1 MAAYWLWRGV
11 DGQGQECQ
19 GLKQC
24 DNRLLLQLQL
34 SQQGID
40 LINSQRVWF
49 WHRRWPKRIAAQH
62 LQQLLQQWSQLM
74 AAGLPLLMCLQLTQ
88 VAKAPMRI
96 KIELVNIQQSLLR
109 GASFADAIALSG
121 LFSSALEHLIAAGE
135 ASGELPQLLAQTHCQ
150 LMANNDLKRRF
161 LRTMI
166 MPGITL
172 FSGVLVSLLI
182 VYWVVPQVAN
192 LYASAN
198 YGLPRM
204 TQWLLLVVEFLRHK
218 GWVLLVLTTLFS
230 VVVMALWSLPR
241 ARLCMEMGLWR
252 LPGVGPLMHLHGQA
266 ELYLLLNLTF
276 NAGVSLLEA
285 IALAGNASSWR
296 CISRDLDVATVKLKQ
311 GQRLSQVFASVG
323 VPQHAVQM
331 IRMGEASGHLGTSFN
346 QLQGYYLQQAQ
357 SHSLWLEQLIE
368 PVLLLLVSVF
378 VGGILV
384 ALYLPLLQ
392 MGQVM

>member
-11 DGQGQECQ
+11 DSEEQECQ
-19 GLKQC
+19 GLIQC
-24 DNRLLLQLQL
+24 GSRMLLQLQL
-34 SQQGID
+34 SQQGIG
-40 LINSQRVWF
+40 LINSQRVWY
-49 WHRRWPKRIAAQH
+49 WHRRWPKNIAAQH
-62 LQQLLQQWSQLM
+62 LQQLLQQWSQLL
-74 AAGLPLLMCLQLTQ
+74 AAGLPLLLCLQLTQ
-88 VAKAPMRI
+88 VDKAPMRL
-96 KIELVNIQQSLLR
+96 KIELVKIQQSLLS
-109 GASFADAIALSG
+109 GASFAGAIARSG
-121 LFSSALEHLIAAGE
+121 LFTSALVHLIAAGE
-135 ASGELPQLLAQTHCQ
+135 ASGELPQLLAQTHTQ

-198 YGLPRM
+198 YGLPVM
-204 TQWLLLVVEFLRHK
+204 TQWLLLAAEFLRHK
-218 GWVLLVLTTLFS
+218 GWGLLGLLVVFS
-230 VVVMALWSLPR
+230 ALVMGLWSLPR
-241 ARLCMEMGLWR
+241 VRLTMEVGLWR
-252 LPGVGPLMHLHGQA
+252 VPGIGRLMHLHGQA

-276 NAGVSLLEA
+276 NAGVPLLEA
-285 IALAGNASSWR
+285 IELAGNASSWR
-296 CISRDLDVATVKLKQ
+296 CISRDLTVATVKLKQ

-346 QLQGYYLQQAQ
+346 QLQNYYQQQAQ

-368 PVLLLLVSVF
+368 PMLLLLVSVF

-384 ALYLPLLQ
+384 ALYLPLFQ

>member
-1 MAAYWLWRGV
+1 MAALWLWRGV
-11 DGQGQECQ
+11 DSEEQECQ
-19 GLKQC
+19 GLTQC
-24 DNRLLLQLQL
+24 VSRVLLQLQL
-34 SQQGID
+34 SQQGMG
-40 LINSQRVWF
+40 LINSQRVWY

-62 LQQLLQQWSQLM
+62 LQQLLHQWSQLL
-74 AAGLPLLMCLQLTQ
+74 AAGLPLLLCLQLTQ
-88 VAKAPMRI
+88 VDRAPMRLR
-96 KIELVNIQQSLLR
+96 IELVKIQQRLLS
-109 GASFADAIALSG
+109 GASFADAIARSG
-121 LFSSALEHLIAAGE
+121 LFSSALVHLIAAGE
-135 ASGELPQLLAQTHCQ
+135 ASGELPKLLAQTHTQ
-150 LMANNDLKRRF
+150 LTSNNDLKRRF

-192 LYASAN
+192 LYASAD
-198 YGLPRM
+198 YGLPVM
-204 TQWLLLVVEFLRHK
+204 TQWLLLAADFLRHK
-218 GWVLLVLTTLFS
+218 GLSLLGLLVVFS
-230 VVVMALWSLPR
+230 AVAMGLWSLPR
-241 ARLCMEMGLWR
+241 ARLVMELALWR
-252 LPGVGPLMHLHGQA
+252 VPGIGRLMYLHGQA

-296 CISRDLDVATVKLKQ
+296 CISRDLTVATVKLKQ

-331 IRMGEASGHLGTSFN
+331 VRMGEASGHLGTSFN
-346 QLQGYYLQQAQ
+346 QLQNYYQQQAQ

-384 ALYLPLLQ
+384 ALYLPLFQ